1 MKPKER
7 VVVEQ
12 FRKILHTKCR
22 FLLNTTYNTRF
33 TAEWT
38 SYSYLWIW
46 IWICVKSGLIYFRS
60 SLNTL
65 DFQHPLPTGFSS
77 AWKYYMPYLHPKSWR
92 TATNIKG
99 RERADS

>member
-22 FLLNTTYNTRF
+22 FLLNTTYSTRF

-46 IWICVKSGLIYFRS
+46 ICVKSGLIYFRS
-60 SLNTL
+60 RLSASLTNRVQL
-65 DFQHPLPTGFSS
+65 SMKILHAIPTSKILTYS
-77 AWKYYMPYLHPKSWR
+77 YQY
-92 TATNIKG
+92 
-99 RERADS
+99 